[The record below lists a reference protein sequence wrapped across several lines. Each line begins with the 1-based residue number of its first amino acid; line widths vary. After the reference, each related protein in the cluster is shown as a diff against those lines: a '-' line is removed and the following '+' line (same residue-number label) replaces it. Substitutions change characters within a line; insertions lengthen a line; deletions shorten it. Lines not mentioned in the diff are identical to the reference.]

1 MTKETTEA
9 GSRQIRWLPI
19 SIGILLALTLA
30 VIVSQR
36 ATLSSPDQPIDFSH
50 QRHDQAEIQCLF
62 CHPSAMR
69 SDIAGIPS
77 VQMCAGCHQVIASER
92 PEIQIL
98 LGYWDQGQPIPWRR
112 VVDLDD
118 HVFFSHFP
126 HTRAGVSC
134 ETCHGDVARMD
145 AAREVLHM
153 DMGWCLD
160 CHLEQPEAEVA
171 RLVDCLVCHE

>member
-1 MTKETTEA
+1 MAKQTTE
-9 GSRQIRWLPI
+9 GDSREIRWMPI
-19 SIGILLALTLA
+19 TIGIILAISLT
-30 VIVSQR
+30 VILSQR
-36 ATLSSPDQPIDFSH
+36 ATLASPDQPIDFSH
-50 QRHDQAEIQCLF
+50 QRHDQARIECLY
-62 CHPSAMR
+62 CHSSAMR

-77 VQMCAGCHQVIASER
+77 VQKCVGCHQVISSER
-92 PEIQIL
+92 PEIQTL
-98 LGYWDQGQPIPWRR
+98 LGYWEGERPIPWRR

-134 ETCHGDVARMD
+134 ETCHGEVASMD

-160 CHLEQPEAEVA
+160 CHLQQPEAQQA
-171 RLVDCLVCHE
+171 KLVDCLVCHE